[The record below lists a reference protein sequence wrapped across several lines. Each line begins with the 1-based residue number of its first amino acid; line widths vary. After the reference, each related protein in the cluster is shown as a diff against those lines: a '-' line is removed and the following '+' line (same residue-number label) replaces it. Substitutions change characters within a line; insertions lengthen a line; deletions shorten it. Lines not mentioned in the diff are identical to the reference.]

1 MVNKT
6 KRTIQD
12 TDSCV
17 RRPVPFFYVRFY
29 ITLFFDRLCRNV
41 YDRLLRLLY
50 DLLEGL
56 AVLADNVD
64 ALLQSVCAVSHLS
77 ATDG

>member
-12 TDSCV
+12 TDSYV

-41 YDRLLRLLY
+41 YDRLHFTTFLK
-50 DLLEGL
+50 
-56 AVLADNVD
+56 VLPFWRI
-64 ALLQSVCAVSHLS
+64 
-77 ATDG
+77 T